1 MDELFL
7 VIGKLYVDMY
17 SMQKYIEQLQNQL
30 KDKQSSD
37 SSKSQQTINDEQ

>member
-30 KDKQSSD
+30 KDKQSGD